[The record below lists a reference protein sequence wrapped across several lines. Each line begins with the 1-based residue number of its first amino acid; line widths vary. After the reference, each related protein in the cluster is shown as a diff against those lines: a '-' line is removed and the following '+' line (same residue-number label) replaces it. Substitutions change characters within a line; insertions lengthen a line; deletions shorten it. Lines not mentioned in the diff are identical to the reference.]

1 MARYLSRC
9 CKIIATKRNKTIS
22 KILGFRG
29 NIDFQLASGN
39 ERGRLEHFNHLQHK
53 NRLSDLPRATM
64 LQEKTLFRLSHMLS
78 HREERIALPS
88 SNKKC
93 DSLDSYTI
101 PNPSRIIVAAT
112 ALRDEYASLST
123 PETTATVSSA
133 PSD

>member
-1 MARYLSRC
+1 MARWRSGR
-9 CKIIATKRNKTIS
+9 CKIIATKRNKTNS

-39 ERGRLEHFNHLQHK
+39 ERSRLGQFSHLQHK
-53 NRLSDLPRATM
+53 IRLSDLRRATM
-64 LQEKTLFRLSHMLS
+64 LREKTLYRLSHTLS
-78 HREERIALPS
+78 HREERKALPS
-88 SNKKC
+88 LNKKC

-101 PNPSRIIVAAT
+101 PNPSRIIMAAA

-133 PSD
+133 PSG